1 MEIVEQDNEII
12 SVGQL
17 NRQAKAL
24 LESELGNV
32 SVVGEISNLA
42 KPSSGHLYFTLKD
55 EDGSVRC
62 AMFKNQNLRLNF
74 KPKDGH
80 QCIINGQVSLY
91 TPRGDYQLIV
101 KSMQPYGAGNLMQQF
116 EKLKNKL
123 ADEGLFDANLKKQI
137 PRSPQHVAVI
147 TSESTAALQD
157 LLSTIDR
164 RAPFTNLTIVPATVQ
179 GDTAPRSLIQALR
192 NIQDFNN
199 INKNNKFDLI
209 ILCRGGGSI
218 EDLWAFNNED
228 LARKIFAIDLPVI
241 SGVGHEIDFTIA
253 DFVSDLR
260 AETPTAAAE
269 IATDFL
275 SSLNDSFELNKNR
288 LNKAFYANQQ
298 SINHTL
304 ELLADRLKSPKTIIK
319 EQSQAVDSL
328 EIRIGLSFKN
338 IFKSKLQHL
347 SVLSSDFKRS
357 HFHERIKQRKSD
369 LVQAYKS
376 IGRVSKQIINNA
388 TKSLQSLD
396 SALQGVSP
404 LSILDRGYS
413 ILMDKTNTTI
423 KDPKTVK
430 NKQTLKAKVAKGE
443 FKVIV
448 KK

>member
-1 MEIVEQDNEII
+1 M
-12 SVGQL
+12 
-17 NRQAKAL
+17 
-24 LESELGNV
+24 
-32 SVVGEISNLA
+32 
-42 KPSSGHLYFTLKD
+42 
-55 EDGSVRC
+55 
-62 AMFKNQNLRLNF
+62 
-74 KPKDGH
+74 
-80 QCIINGQVSLY
+80 
-91 TPRGDYQLIV
+91 
-101 KSMQPYGAGNLMQQF
+101 
-116 EKLKNKL
+116 
-123 ADEGLFDANLKKQI
+123 
-137 PRSPQHVAVI
+137 
-147 TSESTAALQD
+147 
-157 LLSTIDR
+157 
-164 RAPFTNLTIVPATVQ
+164 
-179 GDTAPRSLIQALR
+179 
-192 NIQDFNN
+192 
-199 INKNNKFDLI
+199 
-209 ILCRGGGSI
+209 
-218 EDLWAFNNED
+218 
-228 LARKIFAIDLPVI
+228 
-241 SGVGHEIDFTIA
+241 
-253 DFVSDLR
+253 
-260 AETPTAAAE
+260 
-269 IATDFL
+269 
-275 SSLNDSFELNKNR
+275 
-288 LNKAFYANQQ
+288 
-298 SINHTL
+298 
-304 ELLADRLKSPKTIIK
+304 ADRLKSPKTIIK